1 MRPDEPNTRTQINGM
16 RRSPVITWNPVTLP
30 ARTSSIRTLTSR
42 LLGTLV
48 LCLVASMALTP
59 VASAA
64 STEHGDKVVDVR
76 DFIHPRVSALCG
88 FPVRMQYE
96 GWYRTSTFY
105 DRDGEVRMEIHQ
117 SIYRVTWS
125 ANGKTLDAGVAGPL
139 RVVYNDDGTQ
149 TLYIT
154 DVIHRNAP
162 GEGITSGEA
171 GRTVLVLTFDEDGN
185 VISEEVVSESG
196 LRLPLQGL
204 CDYLAP

>member
-1 MRPDEPNTRTQINGM
+1 MN
-16 RRSPVITWNPVTLP
+16 TWNPVAYP
-30 ARTSSIRTLTSR
+30 ARTRSVRTLTSR
-42 LLGTLV
+42 LVGLLV
-48 LCLVASMALTP
+48 LCLVASMALAPAAIAAPP
-59 VASAA
+59 V
-64 STEHGDKVVDVR
+64 HGDRILVESDV
-76 DFIHPRVSALCG
+76 IHPRVSAACG
-88 FPVRMQYE
+88 FPVRQQYE

-105 DRDGEVRMEIHQ
+105 DQDGEVRMSMEQ
-117 SIYRVTWS
+117 SIYQVTWS

-154 DVIHRNAP
+154 NVIHRNAP

-185 VISEEVVSESG
+185 VISEELVAESG

>member
-1 MRPDEPNTRTQINGM
+1 MHPHDSNTRTQINAM
-16 RRSPVITWNPVTLP
+16 RRSPVDTCNPVALSE
-30 ARTSSIRTLTSR
+30 RTRGIRTLTAR
-42 LLGTLV
+42 LLGMLV
-48 LCLVASMALTP
+48 LCLVGIMALAPAAIAAPP
-59 VASAA
+59 V
-64 STEHGDKVVDVR
+64 HGDRILVESDV
-76 DFIHPRVSALCG
+76 IHPRVSTLCG
-88 FPVRMQYE
+88 FPVRQQYE

-105 DRDGEVRMEIHQ
+105 DRDGEVRMAMEQ
-117 SIYRVTWS
+117 SIYQVTWS

-154 DVIHRNAP
+154 NVIHRNAP

-185 VISEEVVSESG
+185 VISEELVAESG

>member
-1 MRPDEPNTRTQINGM
+1 MHPDDPNTRTQINEA
-16 RRSPVITWNPVTLP
+16 RRSPVNTWNPVAYS
-30 ARTSSIRTLTSR
+30 ARTSGIRTLASR
-42 LLGTLV
+42 LLGPLV
-48 LCLVASMALTP
+48 LCMVSLMALAPAATAAPP
-59 VASAA
+59 V
-64 STEHGDKVVDVR
+64 HGDRILVESDV
-76 DFIHPRVSALCG
+76 FHPRVSEACG
-88 FPVRMQYE
+88 FPVRQQYE

-105 DRDGEVRMEIHQ
+105 DRDGEVRMATEQ

-154 DVIHRNAP
+154 NVIHRNAP

-185 VISEEVVSESG
+185 VISEELVAESG